1 MSRLVATS
9 ASGQFSCRSD
19 TGHEGQR
26 WETSATW
33 LQIAVGK
40 IGRSDHTRYLARVEA
55 DGTIVLTPAVVVSA
69 LEAKVLANPALVAKI
84 QQALDD
90 EADVEIDRDR

>member
-1 MSRLVATS
+1 MTATMKDQIVEVDSRRRVSL
-9 ASGQFSCRSD
+9 
-19 TGHEGQR
+19 
-26 WETSATW
+26 
-33 LQIAVGK
+33 GK